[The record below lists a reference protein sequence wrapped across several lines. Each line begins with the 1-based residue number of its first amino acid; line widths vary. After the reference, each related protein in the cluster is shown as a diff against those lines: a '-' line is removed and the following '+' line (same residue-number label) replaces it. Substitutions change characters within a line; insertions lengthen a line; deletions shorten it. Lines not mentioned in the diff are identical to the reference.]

1 MNPADH
7 TTSQRYGFA
16 SAIVRRLRSAG
27 YQALFAGGCVRD
39 QLLGRIPK
47 DYDVATSASPEQV
60 MNLLGR
66 QRTIPVGAAFGVVMV
81 PGSTAAEGAVEVATF
96 RSDGQ
101 YIDGRRPTSVRF
113 CSPIED
119 AQRRD
124 FTINGMFFDPLENT
138 VLDYVGG
145 QQDLQQQIV
154 RAIGD
159 PLARFHE
166 DKLRLL
172 RAVRFTATFGF
183 RLDPATEQAICSTCH
198 QITQVS
204 VERIAQEMRRML
216 EHPERALACRLLQQT
231 GLLPAIL
238 PELQGL
244 DGSAGSDFTTRLSIL
259 QALSVESAEAA
270 WAILLQPLFQPQQ
283 ADAKRRL
290 SLIHALLRRLKM
302 SNQEIEDIGWL
313 TAHRSALHNLA
324 ARPLHDIKPLLH
336 HSCSQLLLAINDAA
350 ANAAGTVSDDSNWAR
365 RFLSTQTPD
374 QLNPPPLISG
384 YDVAAAGIPPGP
396 KMRLLLQQIR
406 NAQLDEIIGTHA
418 TALQFLQQLITTPNP

>member
-1 MNPADH
+1 MCHP
-7 TTSQRYGFA
+7 GE
-16 SAIVRRLRSAG
+16 AG
-27 YQALFAGGCVRD
+27 LERGGGAAG
-39 QLLGRIPK
+39 
-47 DYDVATSASPEQV
+47 
-60 MNLLGR
+60 
-66 QRTIPVGAAFGVVMV
+66 VGAAPHRHPSASQCEVEPTGVDHRCG
-81 PGSTAAEGAVEVATF
+81 PGGREPHGQADRRRIADDHPVEDVGGDEDAGLGIEVHHLGRRERDRVGRGAVVGVHTPVVAAPV
-96 RSDGQ
+96 GL
-101 YIDGRRPTSVRF
+101 GL
-113 CSPIED
+113 
-119 AQRRD
+119 
-124 FTINGMFFDPLENT
+124 DPHGL
-138 VLDYVGG
+138 GAR
-145 QQDLQQQIV
+145 DLQQQVV

-183 RLDPATEQAICSTCH
+183 RLDPATEQAICSTGH

-313 TAHRSALHNLA
+313 TAHRAALHNLA

-336 HSCSQLLLAINDAA
+336 HSCSRLLLAITDAA
-350 ANAAGTVSDDSNWAR
+350 AHAAGTVSDDSNWAR

-384 YDVAAAGIPPGP
+384 HDVAAAGIPPGP

-418 TALQFLQQLITTPNP
+418 TALQFLQQLITTTNP